1 MLRKIGKE
9 SVRIVYDVD
18 RTFKE
23 NNVLGIRIIY
33 DYLKKNIEKCFQR
46 KEEAKKEKGNENQE
60 LDTAFLFSTLKE
72 SDYRYRKTQEK

>member
-1 MLRKIGKE
+1 MLRKIGKQ

-23 NNVLGIRIIY
+23 NVLGIRIIY

-60 LDTAFLFSTLKE
+60 LDTAFLFLTLKE

>member
-72 SDYRYRKTQEK
+72 SDYR